1 MLNWKKQ
8 KNGLLI
14 ISLKWNYSLSNIEL
28 KYFQMKR
35 KIYPVQSSTPFLIED
50 RDVLGQPKG
59 VNVLQRFKHKLIHAP
74 DLKVTYA
81 GLGKRTIAKLVDLTI
96 VFIPL
101 LILEMILFKFN
112 YMNKD
117 FNPYRFFIVI
127 VIWIFYNSV
136 FEASVYQATIGKMIL
151 KLKVIDLYGN
161 RISVLRSF
169 FRCITTIISILPIG
183 FGIWYITTDRKK
195 RAWHD
200 LIVSTYVIKS

>member
-1 MLNWKKQ
+1 MKS
-8 KNGLLI
+8 KNHI
-14 ISLKWNYSLSNIEL
+14 RQI
-28 KYFQMKR
+28 
-35 KIYPVQSSTPFLIED
+35 STPFFVED

-59 VNVLQRFKHKLIHAP
+59 INVLQRFKHKLIHAP
-74 DLKVTYA
+74 DLNVTYA
-81 GLGKRTIAKLVDLTI
+81 GLGKRTFAKLIDLTI

-101 LILEMILFKFN
+101 LILETFLFKFN

-117 FNPYRFFIVI
+117 FNTYRLSIVI
-127 VIWIFYNSV
+127 FIWIFYNSV